1 LTSFLVFIG
10 ISFYASR
17 LNACGPYDPSY
28 HYFNLFVPEWIF
40 SDEYSP
46 TFATNND
53 NFRNIWSDA
62 GHEDQNLKSW
72 NTFFGGKV
80 NQDAL
85 KYVLY
90 GTYHQAYYPKERR
103 AVLNDILFEDANLSD
118 TKIQASK
125 TYLNLALDLEPIA
138 NQNPSSWNYK
148 PDAIP
153 ETEKDK
159 VIFKLERE
167 LDKAKSPFL
176 KERYAFQLLKA
187 YRYTGNRFKAKEV
200 YDQHLKNTPEKSMI
214 HYWAMDHIAGIYLS
228 EGKNGQGYYHFLKVF
243 KNSPNR
249 RYSAYYS
256 FNIGNEKDWEA
267 TYSLC
272 KDEEEKAL
280 MHFLRGTRQKTLGLQ
295 DAKDI
300 FGLLGNHQWLKLLF
314 AREINK
320 LESLN
325 FSYFEEKPIHK
336 LLDHLEQNGSLLENK
351 EQLDYAN
358 QLLSFAK
365 TLQVNHRQDG
375 FWTVAKAYLE
385 LICGQFNNS
394 GMTMDNAGKL
404 QKPYDKIGR
413 TIELALLILQ
423 EDQFS
428 HRQQDFIA
436 QEIVEIF
443 EDSTAYF
450 YTERNN
456 EEFILDL
463 LSYKM
468 EQQDQAVL
476 ADMFARTTIYVKKDN
491 PVMEEVEGLLAFVQ
505 KPVHTQLEW
514 LALKHFFNIGAS
526 WDVFLRDTTAQ
537 LKDMEYNLLDVKGV
551 LLMRNPDRLEEALA
565 IFDSIPEKYDFPLE
579 HNPFNMSVK
588 DIIWDNPTQ
597 TRSRYTR
604 NSFVKKLIEIKNIAA
619 ETNSPTD
626 LYLLGNAYY
635 NMTYFGPA
643 YYMMNYFR
651 SGSSFDGFYDCQPAL
666 DFYKKAIKYA
676 PSDEFAAR
684 ACFMAAKA
692 EQNIYVV
699 KRTAQGAAAGEYWW
713 GKYEVP
719 YPYSAGGVG
728 EYRQY
733 QQTIKAEGY
742 RSYFEMLR
750 KKYKHT
756 QYYQKAIQEC
766 KYFEYYTTRL

>member
-1 LTSFLVFIG
+1 MSFLVFIS

-40 SDEYSP
+40 SEEYSA
-46 TFATNND
+46 TFVTNE
-53 NFRNIWSDA
+53 NFYDIWSDA
-62 GHEDQNLKSW
+62 EHEDQNLKSW

-90 GTYHQAYYPKERR
+90 GTYHQAYYRKERR
-103 AVLNDILFEDANLSD
+103 TVLNDILFKGTNLSD
-118 TKIQASK
+118 AKIQASK
-125 TYLNLALDLEPIA
+125 NYLNLALDLEPIS
-138 NQNPSSWNYK
+138 NQDIYSWNYK
-148 PDAIP
+148 PDAVP
-153 ETEKDK
+153 KATKDK

-167 LDKAKSPFL
+167 LDKANSSFM

-187 YRYTGNRFKAKEV
+187 YRYTDNRFKAKEV
-200 YDQHLKNTPEKSMI
+200 YDKHLKNTSEKSMI
-214 HYWAMDHIAGIYLS
+214 HYWAMDHIAGIYLA

-243 KNSPNR
+243 KNSPER
-249 RYSAYYS
+249 RYSTYYS
-256 FNIGNEKDWEA
+256 FNIGNEKDWND
-267 TYSLC
+267 TYALC

-280 MHFLRGTRQKTLGLQ
+280 MHFLRGTKQKTLGLQ

-325 FSYFEEKPIHK
+325 FSYFKEKPIHN
-336 LLDHLEQNGSLLENK
+336 LLEHLDQNGSLLENK

-358 QLLSFAK
+358 QLLTFAK
-365 TLQVNHRQDG
+365 TLQVNNQQDG
-375 FWTVAKAYLE
+375 FWTAAKAYLE
-385 LICGQFNNS
+385 LICGSFNS
-394 GMTMDNAGKL
+394 ASMTLNNAGKL
-404 QKPYDKIGR
+404 QAPYDKIGR

-428 HRQQDFIA
+428 DSQQDFIA

-468 EQQDQAVL
+468 EQQKQYAL
-476 ADMFARTTIYVKKDN
+476 ADMFARATIYSKKDN
-491 PVMEEVEGLLAFVQ
+491 PAMAEVEDLLALIRKPAHTNLELLAF
-505 KPVHTQLEW
+505 
-514 LALKHFFNIGAS
+514 KHFFRAGES
-526 WDVFLRDTTAQ
+526 WEAFLKDTTAQ
-537 LKDMEYNLLDVKGV
+537 IKDMEYILLDVKGT
-551 LLMRNPDRLEEALA
+551 LLMRNPDQLEEALA
-565 IFDSIPEKYDFPLE
+565 IFESIPEGYDFALK
-579 HNPFNMSVK
+579 HNPFNMSIK

-597 TRSRYTR
+597 TRSKYTR
-604 NSFVKKLIEIKNIAA
+604 NSFVKKLIEIKNIAT

-626 LYLLGNAYY
+626 YYLLGNAYY

-651 SGSSFDGFYDCQPAL
+651 SGSFFNGFYDCQPAL
-666 DFYKKAIKYA
+666 EYYKKAIKYA

-699 KRTAQGAAAGEYWW
+699 KRTEKGASGDEYWW

-719 YPYSAGGVG
+719 HSYYSDGVEQYR
-728 EYRQY
+728 EYQK
-733 QQTIKAEGY
+733 TIKAEGY
-742 RSYFEMLR
+742 RTYFEMLR

-756 QYYQKAIQEC
+756 QYYEKAINEC
-766 KYFEYYTTRL
+766 KYFEYYTSSL